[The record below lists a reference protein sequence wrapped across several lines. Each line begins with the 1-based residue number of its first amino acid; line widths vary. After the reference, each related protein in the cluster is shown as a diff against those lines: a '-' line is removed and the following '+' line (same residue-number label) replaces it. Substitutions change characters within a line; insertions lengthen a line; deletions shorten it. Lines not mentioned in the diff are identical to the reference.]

1 MILNFLPDSQ
11 NEKLKKK
18 RFKIK
23 ITTNDYV
30 NADGVLTVDKVGL
43 STE

>member
-1 MILNFLPDSQ
+1 MILNFLLDSE
-11 NEKLKKK
+11 NEKLK

-30 NADGVLTVDKVGL
+30 SADGVLTVDKVGL
-43 STE
+43 SKE